1 MKVEVLTLCDAATDS
16 HGKLNVLGSFDTI
29 LAPQAP
35 VTHPAGSIAVRVRF
49 DRIEEGPH
57 AIRLSFADEDGKYVL
72 PPMDGSVTVRFRP
85 EDTTTVANLILN
97 MQQVKLERFGEY
109 SIDLS
114 IDGRQEGS
122 IPLYVRQ
129 IRPPAEQQLPAQE
142 AGGGKT

>member
-29 LAPQAP
+29 LAPQTP

-49 DRIEEGPH
+49 ERIEEGPH
-57 AIRLSFADEDGKYVL
+57 AIRLTFADEDGKYVL

-97 MQQVKLERFGEY
+97 MQQVKLEQFGEY
-109 SIDLS
+109 TIDLA

-129 IRPPAEQQLPAQE
+129 IKLPEQHGQSAEPGGARP
-142 AGGGKT
+142 